1 MSEFHPSTVMSGADA
16 RSRKRYGG
24 FASLLEKSCRS
35 ATDPIFAVSKCGP
48 FIQSDYGRL
57 TYLRSPAFRISFSVE
72 VNEGAV
78 EARIVSDANLVF
90 DPDHRGADGFA
101 KTICTARSDEELT
114 G

>member
-1 MSEFHPSTVMSGADA
+1 MRQGSFHGFLAESGN
-16 RSRKRYGG
+16 SQI
-24 FASLLEKSCRS
+24 
-35 ATDPIFAVSKCGP
+35 DPIFAVSKCGP

>member
-1 MSEFHPSTVMSGADA
+1 MNVCFGQYRSVSFRPDPT
-16 RSRKRYGG
+16 RSRN
-24 FASLLEKSCRS
+24 S
-35 ATDPIFAVSKCGP
+35 AIDPIFAVSKCGP